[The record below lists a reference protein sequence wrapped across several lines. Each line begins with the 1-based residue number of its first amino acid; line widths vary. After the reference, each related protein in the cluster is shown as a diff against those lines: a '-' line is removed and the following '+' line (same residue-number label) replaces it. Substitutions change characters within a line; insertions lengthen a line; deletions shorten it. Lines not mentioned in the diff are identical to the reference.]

1 MNMQIQM
8 LLSATGYERLF
19 DLDFQLLSD
28 SVLTIIAVFVLFL
41 VLSYNLFNP
50 ARKVLEDRKNRIR
63 NDLESAQNDKEAA
76 LALKQEYEEKLENV
90 DREVEQ
96 ILSDARQRALA
107 NESKVV
113 EAAKK
118 EAAAIIE
125 RAHIEAEL
133 EKKRVMD
140 EAKQEM
146 IDVAALMAK
155 KVVSRNIDT
164 TIQDSLVDETLKELG
179 EATWQK

>member
-1 MNMQIQM
+1 MQIQM